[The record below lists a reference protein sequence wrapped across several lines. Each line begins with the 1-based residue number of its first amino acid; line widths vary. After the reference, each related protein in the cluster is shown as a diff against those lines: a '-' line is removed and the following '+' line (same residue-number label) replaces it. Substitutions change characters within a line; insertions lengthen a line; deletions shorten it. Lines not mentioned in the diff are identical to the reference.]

1 MKRIAIVGGGAG
13 GLFTAR
19 LLSERLNDRIEIT
32 LFEAAPRLG
41 QVVTGCFKKSGSHL
55 STIRASTAGCAE
67 LLSPEDYYYDGS
79 RRRRQRQRAPCND
92 IRRAFSTGPRLG
104 GAPLSSHRVRSDI
117 ATESIATNALN
128 GIRNVLMDDR
138 A

>member
-32 LFEAAPRLG
+32 LFEAALHGWG

-67 LLSPEDYYYDGS
+67 LLSPEGYYYDGS
-79 RRRRQRQRAPCND
+79 GSEDNVSALPAMTFEELFRQVPD
-92 IRRAFSTGPRLG
+92 
-104 GAPLSSHRVRSDI
+104 
-117 ATESIATNALN
+117 
-128 GIRNVLMDDR
+128 
-138 A
+138 

>member
-1 MKRIAIVGGGAG
+1 MKRIAIVGGGAR

-19 LLSERLNDRIEIT
+19 LLSEKLNDRIEIT

-55 STIRASTAGCAE
+55 STRASTAGCAE

-79 RRRRQRQRAPCND
+79 RSNVSALPAMTFEELFRQVPD
-92 IRRAFSTGPRLG
+92 
-104 GAPLSSHRVRSDI
+104 
-117 ATESIATNALN
+117 
-128 GIRNVLMDDR
+128 
-138 A
+138 

>member
-32 LFEAAPRLG
+32 LFGAAPRLG

-79 RRRRQRQRAPCND
+79 GSEDNVSALPAMTFEELFRQVPD
-92 IRRAFSTGPRLG
+92 
-104 GAPLSSHRVRSDI
+104 
-117 ATESIATNALN
+117 
-128 GIRNVLMDDR
+128 
-138 A
+138 